1 MSKQSDSS
9 KLSGQWNL
17 EEIRNLINIINK
29 NKIKEFDL
37 EQGGMKI
44 RIVSQFQDSAKA
56 QAGVSNNMPQMVP
69 MMTAPVIQGAS
80 PSIPTPK
87 APESPGPGPKKEEI
101 PPLPEKKE
109 EDKNIVEIK
118 SPMVGTFYRA
128 PSPESPPYVQA
139 GDRVNPETV
148 LCIVEAMKLMNE
160 IKAEMSGTVMDI
172 LVENGQPVEYG
183 QPMFTIKKG

>member
-1 MSKQSDSS
+1 MPKQAENS

-17 EEIRNLINIINK
+17 EEIKNLINIINK

-37 EQGGMKI
+37 EQGDMKI
-44 RIVSQFQDSAKA
+44 RIVTQFQDTIKA
-56 QAGVSNNMPQMVP
+56 QAGVSNSMPQVLP
-69 MMTAPVIQGAS
+69 MMTAPMISSSA
-80 PSIPTPK
+80 PTPK
-87 APESPGPGPKKEEI
+87 PAEAPAAAPAPKKEEPA
-101 PPLPEKKE
+101 PPPEKKE

-128 PSPESPPYVQA
+128 PSPESPPYVQV
-139 GDRVNPETV
+139 GDRVNPETI

-160 IKAEMSGTVMDI
+160 IKAEMSGTVVDI

-183 QPMFTIKKG
+183 QPMFKIKKG